1 MAMFDPIV
9 KLLGHDLR
17 SALVVDAQAHGL
29 GRGEPETEPVTEAD
43 LVALPVAA
51 RRYLDFMGVVGRPR
65 DRTFRARVT
74 GRFRMRPG
82 QGFMPFDAWQYNTRF
97 PVARLFHMRVDFA
110 GLVPMVGRDA
120 YLGGLGRMRGKLLG
134 LLPVADGSGV
144 EFDTGEL
151 ATWLNDAILLSP
163 SMLLDEATTWSAV
176 DDDSFAVA
184 FTDIGLRV
192 EARVLVDRRGAP
204 LVFST
209 HDRYAAL
216 PSGPL
221 RAEWTTPVARW
232 DLVAGRRLPG
242 PSAAIWHLPE
252 GPFTYVEGG
261 VVPDSVEYDVTADGT
276 PLTARE
282 RVADVLA
289 LTGRSAS

>member
-1 MAMFDPIV
+1 MFDPIV

-17 SALVVDAQAHGL
+17 STLAADAIAHGL
-29 GRGEPETEPVTEAD
+29 GCGEPEVEPVTEAD
-43 LVALPVAA
+43 LVGLPKAA
-51 RRYLDFMGVVGRPR
+51 RRYLRFMGVVGRPR
-65 DRTFRARVT
+65 DRSFRARFR

-144 EFDTGEL
+144 EFDVSEL
-151 ATWLNDAILLSP
+151 ATWLDDAIILSP
-163 SMLLDEATTWSAV
+163 SMLLDPATTWSEI
-176 DDDSFAVA
+176 DDDAFAVA

-209 HDRYAAL
+209 TDRYAAL

-232 DLVAGRRLPG
+232 DVVAGRQLPG

-252 GPFTYVEGG
+252 GPFTYVEGA
-261 VVPDSVEYDVTADGT
+261 VVSSSVEYDVAPDGT
-276 PLTARE
+276 PLTTRE
-282 RVADVLA
+282 HVADVLT
-289 LTGRSAS
+289 LSGRTAS